1 MSHTHL
7 SARERCVILTLSQFG
22 LNQAE
27 IARRL
32 CRHRSTISREI
43 KRNQSPFWPHYSDR
57 YAQYEAERRRRTA
70 RHRRRRDHRP
80 LVDFVDAKLRAFWPP
95 EAIAGRLIARFPGSS
110 AMRISTEQIYAWIE
124 TDARTHGTLYRHLR
138 QQHKTRRR
146 RRSRGANRARREA
159 RLDIMQRPAIVD
171 RRARFGD
178 WEGDTVMGSGQAA
191 FVTHVERRSGY
202 IVAFKQPSRSSVPLA
217 EATIKAFQRVPRRW
231 KQTLTYDNGTEF
243 SAYDRIENGTG
254 FRVFFARPHSPW
266 QRGCNENANG
276 LLRQF
281 FPKRRSLDPVHQ
293 SELDKAVELLN
304 HRPRKRLSYRTPH
317 EVLTQNGRV
326 AIGT

>member
-1 MSHTHL
+1 MSHSHL
-7 SARERCVILTLSQFG
+7 SARERCIILTLSQYG

-43 KRNQSPFWPHYSDR
+43 RRNKSPFWPHYSDL
-57 YAQYEAERRRRTA
+57 YAQGQAEQRRKTA

-80 LVDFVDAKLRAFWPP
+80 LVDFVHAKLQAFWPP
-95 EAIAGRLIARFPGSS
+95 EAIAGRLIKRFPNTP
-110 AMRISTEQIYAWIE
+110 AMRISTEQIYAWVE
-124 TDARTHGTLYRHLR
+124 ADAKARGTLYRHLR
-138 QQHKTRRR
+138 RQHKKRHR
-146 RRSRGANRARREA
+146 RRSRGAHRARRDA
-159 RLDIMQRPAIVD
+159 RLDILQRPEIVD
-171 RRARFGD
+171 QRGRFGD
-178 WEGDTVMGSGQAA
+178 WEGDTVLGSGRAA

-202 IVAFKQPSRSSVPLA
+202 VVAFKQPHRASVPLA
-217 EATIKAFQRVPRRW
+217 DATVDAFQRFPKRCR
-231 KQTLTYDNGTEF
+231 QTMTYDNGTEF
-243 SAYDRIENGTG
+243 SAYDRIEQGTG
-254 FRVFFARPHSPW
+254 FQVFFARPHSPW

-281 FPKRRSLDPVHQ
+281 FPKRRSLDPVSQ
-293 SELDKAVELLN
+293 AELDTAVELLN
-304 HRPRKRLSYRTPH
+304 HRPRKRLNYRTPH